1 MKLSNNN
8 MFFKIGFENNYYWIK
23 KNSKENKKREPSFEG
38 SLFLLILNLMFK
50 YLL

>member
-1 MKLSNNN
+1 LDLKTITIEL
-8 MFFKIGFENNYYWIK
+8 K